1 MKFRLALAF
10 CLLAASPALAQPQ
23 TARSASAPAP
33 EVKDAFQKELNALFV
48 PDGMTAEKAASR
60 AARVSPEVMRRVA
73 ELDAAIATY
82 QAAQLSR
89 VPYLTG
95 NASYTRLS
103 PIDALNFGGGFAIAF
118 PENSYAF
125 QGQVAVPLSDYA
137 LRFPPLIEAARL
149 GTQAARTNKTASE
162 VNAAQDAR
170 IAYYEWLRVKL
181 QALVAKHQHQQTQTV
196 LKQVRAL
203 AEAQRLSK
211 ADLMRVESNDADA
224 EREENQLNYL
234 AQLREEQLRLLI
246 GASPEEPLVPS
257 EAERGEV
264 SAPKAQT
271 LDDLVRRAVAQ
282 RLEFRAL
289 DLGIRAK
296 EKQRQAELANLLP
309 RLSAFATADY
319 ANPNQRVF
327 PLKEQFDFTWQAG
340 VQLSWTLND
349 ALISRTTDRR
359 LRAEANQLRADRE
372 SLLRGTRI
380 ELLAAQQ
387 GVATAQLSVATTA
400 KGLAAAEESYRVR
413 RELLNAERAT
423 VVELVDAETD
433 LTRARFAA
441 INARINLRVAL
452 AQLAH
457 ALGEDVPT
465 RR

>member
-1 MKFRLALAF
+1 MRFRLAIAL
-10 CLLAASPALAQPQ
+10 CLLAAPPVLAQPQ
-23 TARSASAPAP
+23 TTRPAPASAA
-33 EVKDAFQKELNALFV
+33 KDAFQKELDALFV
-48 PDGMTAEKAASR
+48 PDGMTAEQAASR

-73 ELDAAIATY
+73 ELDAAIASY
-82 QAAQLSR
+82 QAARLGR
-89 VPYLTG
+89 VPYLAGT
-95 NASYTRLS
+95 ASYTRLS
-103 PIDALNFGGGFAIAF
+103 PIDPLSFGGGFAIQF
-118 PENSYAF
+118 PENAYAL
-125 QGQVAVPLSDYA
+125 QGQIAVPLSDYA
-137 LRFPPLIEAARL
+137 VRFPPLVEAARL
-149 GTQAARTNKTASE
+149 GTQAARANKTSSE
-162 VNAAQDAR
+162 VNAAQEAR
-170 IAYYEWLRVKL
+170 LAYYEWLRAKL

-196 LKQVRAL
+196 LEQVRAL
-203 AEAQRLSK
+203 AEVQRLSK
-211 ADLMRVESNDADA
+211 ADLMRVESNDAEA
-224 EREENQLNYL
+224 EREENQLAYL

-246 GASPEEPLVPS
+246 GASADEPLVPS
-257 EAERGEV
+257 QAERGEV
-264 SAPKAQT
+264 SAPKPES

-327 PLKEQFDFTWQAG
+327 PQKEQFDFTWQAG

-349 ALISRTTDRR
+349 ALISRMTDRR
-359 LRAEANQLRADRE
+359 LRAEADQLRADRE
-372 SLLRGTRI
+372 NLLRGMRI

-387 GVATAQLSVATTA
+387 GVATAQLSVVTTA

-413 RELLNAERAT
+413 RELLDAQRAT

-457 ALGEDVPT
+457 ALGEDVP
-465 RR
+465 RRR